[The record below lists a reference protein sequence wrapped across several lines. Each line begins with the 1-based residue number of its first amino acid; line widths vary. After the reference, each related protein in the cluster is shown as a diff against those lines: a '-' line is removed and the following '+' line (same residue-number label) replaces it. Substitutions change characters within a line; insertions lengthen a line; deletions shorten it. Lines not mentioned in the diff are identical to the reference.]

1 MSIQDKLKARAAKA
15 VERNGDQAEAQEGG
29 GGEKTYK
36 TPPAGKVKA
45 RLVGYIEQGPQAR
58 TFKGEVKEPA
68 NRFKL
73 RFALYGA
80 GDTYKND
87 DGSPIL
93 IDSKPM
99 TVSRNNKAAAL
110 KMFIRMCPK
119 RDAQHFMEL
128 LNRVFWLTVTH
139 NVVEGREGE
148 KPITYANID
157 HESVVPALKD
167 VLDDE
172 DNVIGQR
179 EIACEDADEK
189 LFQIFEWDV
198 PSKEDFDNLRPSD
211 QKVIRNSPAFKG
223 SALAALV
230 GEGNPATA
238 DAPEDEHEDE
248 PEDEAKTP
256 GTVTETVEV
265 TEDDLPPL

>member
-1 MSIQDKLKARAAKA
+1 MSIQDKLKSRAAKA
-15 VERNGDQAEAQEGG
+15 VERHGDQAEAQETGG
-29 GGEKTYK
+29 GDKTYK

-45 RLVGYIEQGPQAR
+45 RLVGYIEQGPQLNKA
-58 TFKGEVKEPA
+58 FPDKAPA
-68 NRFKL
+68 NKFRL

-80 GDTYKND
+80 GDTYKNE
-87 DGSPIL
+87 DGSPIM

-99 TVSRNNKAAAL
+99 TVSRNSKAAAL

-139 NVVEGREGE
+139 NVVEGKEGKE
-148 KPITYANID
+148 PITYANID
-157 HESVVPALKD
+157 HDTVTPALKD
-167 VLDDE
+167 VLDKE

-179 EIACEDADEK
+179 EIACEEADEK

-198 PSKEDFDNLRPSD
+198 PSKEDFESLRPTD
-211 QKVIRNSPAFKG
+211 QKAIRNSPAFKG

-230 GEGNPATA
+230 GEGNPSTT
-238 DAPEDEHEDE
+238 DE
-248 PEDEAKTP
+248 PEQEQDEDGVQEEQKV
-256 GTVTETVEV
+256 GTTTENATVDES
-265 TEDDLPPL
+265 DLPPL